1 MRNLVQWR
9 RSFLRKW
16 REMNAEGFR
25 NNAMKQD
32 KSLGMLTVNEVLTT
46 RGFEHFT
53 REEALD
59 YIQAMVQFCVIVYTT
74 YSKIE
79 SASEK
84 RITNKKLA
92 A

>member
-1 MRNLVQWR
+1 M
-9 RSFLRKW
+9 RKW

-25 NNAMKQD
+25 NDAMEKD

-46 RGFEHFT
+46 KGLEHFT
-53 REEALD
+53 KEEAED

-79 SASEK
+79 ASEEEHL
-84 RITNKKLA
+84 TNKNLA